1 MILMSS
7 KIELPLAPVKR
18 ILSNANA
25 ERVSDDAVKALA
37 DVLIEYGASVADKAV
52 KVCKHAGRK
61 TINAG
66 DINISA

>member
-1 MILMSS
+1 MMSS

-37 DVLIEYGASVADKAV
+37 TALVEYATCVAEKAV
-52 KVCKHAGRK
+52 KICRHVGRRTVK
-61 TINAG
+61 AG
-66 DINISA
+66 DIKISA

>member
-1 MILMSS
+1 MMSS

-37 DVLIEYGASVADKAV
+37 ETLIAYGVCVSEKAV
-52 KVCKHAGRK
+52 KICKHAGRK
-61 TINAG
+61 TVKAG
-66 DINISA
+66 DIKISA